1 MGKTLSILTKNFKN
15 INVDTIDDYLAAG
28 GYEGLRKVLSLTPAE
43 VIEVIKA
50 SGLRRRGGAAFPTGT
65 RWE

>member
-1 MGKTLSILTKNFKN
+1 MIFGSW
-15 INVDTIDDYLAAG
+15 

-50 SGLRRRGGAAFPTGT
+50 SGLRGRRAAFPTG
-65 RWE
+65 RK